1 MKAREYVT
9 LQVERT
15 RGQLRATAFLKM
27 GNNSLELRGK
37 TLHEFVDN
45 LLTINKKPIELVDA
59 AAFSDVDT
67 ESIPGDIVSLE
78 NVFTTNEGMIWDG
91 TNIRFQ
97 TTNGAVVS
105 PDQYEY
111 LQKQELGPAQI
122 FAESEQAVQNVKA
135 VWKSMSRIAREARND
150 KAKEIFYITFGE
162 LIWDNNPGKKD
173 SKKIKSPLFIM
184 PIKEEATSAGMYKFK
199 ITQPVLKQNSVLR
212 REVMKQTG
220 VNIYDGCEDDIKLQ
234 DVEEALLQVVRTV
247 REYIGNMRVDIDTYH
262 ICILDSHDEGVCQA
276 VEKNIDAI
284 SASKLTKM
292 LSGELSVQ
300 GVPAHSG
307 EGYAMIL
314 PLPADESQKKVVEAV
329 LSGQSVYAPAPAG
342 AGKSQTSVNI
352 AANLAIQGK
361 SICVMSEKLAANEV
375 FLKYATRIGLDKY
388 CLSINSNMRTADIVR
403 QIKSIAKI
411 NRQYVHTS
419 LAKETVK
426 RYTEAIYEYER
437 LNGELYRTDPVLQ
450 SSLYELISTSVSAP
464 EMAVFNAKHLKRS
477 DYVSLRNA
485 LFDINSSCFEV
496 MTDSEFIEYFYQDS
510 CADLELQA
518 MLKRALKVLS
528 EKGIDL
534 AMLIHENNLSR
545 SNATRSVLA
554 NIARKLAMDII
565 GDKDL
570 YEIGN
575 RKVKS
580 VYKLLVDMHLQMQEL
595 YVSYLHQELSARI
608 ADNIDDKFI
617 ASLDKLKVTK
627 VTPQE
632 LFAVYGK
639 DILAICPIIIT
650 TPTAASN
657 YIYGTGLDDF
667 HTMIVDEASQMQI
680 ISILPYTDRAKQLV
694 VFGDSMQ
701 LGITSTFMKKDLVN
715 AEEAVRDTAYS
726 DRSVLQAAQGRF
738 PSCGLKYH
746 YRSGTEMLIHV
757 SNKTCYDGLLEI
769 VPDIYTDRRALPTH
783 LGLEIIQVAPPEPT
797 KKGGNESE
805 ALEIAI
811 RVDALRNEHP
821 DKSIGIIA
829 FNERQQELI
838 SDLLEETVGGYVDN
852 DQLWVRSLENAQGK
866 EADFVFISI
875 GHFRRNQDG
884 SLHKGISEINR
895 AGGENRL
902 NVLFTRARCKNY
914 IVMSFDYKELKKSD
928 NAGIK
933 RLYEYI
939 DYASNGNLN
948 ELSVSRSGNAD
959 HAVVQSMAEMFET
972 INPLYKT
979 KTRIGSENMA
989 VDIAVKENGNS
1000 CYSLGVLMP
1009 SFGQTPQEA
1018 MTKVL
1023 VLERAGWHISPV
1035 SPIYFLTSEN
1045 VFKSQ
1050 IERDIKE
1057 PISFTSTEHIC
1068 FDTNREP
1075 DVLFGAEDL
1084 IIHDVSEY
1092 IEDITPITEDDFL
1105 AMDFESYYER
1115 ALSADLWLKDVKEL
1129 NDLAKAGN
1137 TEANLVLLI
1146 MLKERFLSEGKRRA
1160 LLSNVSRLYSVHNER
1175 KASFLFAQMLRIDDI
1190 GNNKNL
1196 IKNLL
1201 KEAYELRIGG
1211 E

>member
-15 RGQLRATAFLKM
+15 RGQLRATAFLRM

-37 TLHEFVDN
+37 TLSEFVSD
-45 LLTINKKPIELVDA
+45 LLSLNKKPIELVDA
-59 AAFSDVDT
+59 TANSDSDDT
-67 ESIPGDIVSLE
+67 SLLGDIVSVE
-78 NVFTTNEGMIWDG
+78 NAFTTNEGMIWDG

-97 TTNGAVVS
+97 TPNGAVVS

-111 LQKQELGPAQI
+111 LQTQCLGPAQI
-122 FAESEQAVQNVKA
+122 FAETEQGIQSVKS
-135 VWKSMSRIAREARND
+135 VWKSISRTAREARND

-162 LIWDNNPGKKD
+162 LVWETNPGKKD
-173 SKKIKSPLFIM
+173 SKKVKSPLFIM
-184 PIKEEATSAGMYKFK
+184 PIKEETTSAGMFKFK
-199 ITQPVLKQNSVLR
+199 ITQPVFKQNSVLR
-212 REVMKQTG
+212 REVLKQTG
-220 VNIYDGCEDDIKLQ
+220 VNIYDGCSDDVALQ
-234 DVEEALLQVVRTV
+234 DIETVLEQVVVTV
-247 REYIGNMRVDIDTYH
+247 REFLSNMRVDLNAYH
-262 ICILDSHDEGVCQA
+262 LCILDSHDEGVCQA
-276 VEKNIDAI
+276 VEKNIEAI
-284 SASKLTKM
+284 SESKLTKL
-292 LSGELSVQ
+292 LSGELSSQ
-300 GVPAHSG
+300 ATITSYNR
-307 EGYAMIL
+307 EQTIIF
-314 PLPADESQKKVVEAV
+314 PLPADESQKRVVAAV
-329 LSGQSVYAPAPAG
+329 LNGQSVYAPAPAG

-375 FLKYATRIGLDKY
+375 FIEYATRIGLDKY

-403 QIKSIAKI
+403 QVKSIAKI
-411 NRQYVHTS
+411 SRQYVHTTQ
-419 LAKETVK
+419 AKETVK
-426 RYTEAIYEYER
+426 RYSQAIKEYER
-437 LNGELYRTDPVLQ
+437 LNGELYRTDPILNA
-450 SSLYELISTSVSAP
+450 SLYELISTSVAAP
-464 EMAVFNAKHLKRS
+464 EIMSS
-477 DYVSLRNA
+477 DFEHIKKNEYSQIRGA
-485 LFDINSSCFEV
+485 LLDIHTSCFEV
-496 MTDSEFIEYFYQDS
+496 MTDNEFNDFFYHNS

-518 MLKRALKVLS
+518 MLKKALKFLEQNGVELS
-528 EKGIDL
+528 EI
-534 AMLIHENNLSR
+534 IRNNHLDR
-545 SNATRSVLA
+545 CNATRSVLA
-554 NIARKLAMDII
+554 NIARSLAVKII
-565 GDKDL
+565 GEKDL

-580 VYKLLVDMHLQMQEL
+580 VYKTLVDLHLQMQEL
-595 YVSYLHQELSARI
+595 YISYLHQELSARI

-617 ASLDKLKVTK
+617 SSLDKLKVTK
-627 VTPQE
+627 VSPQE

-639 DILAICPIIIT
+639 DILSICPIIIT

-667 HTMIVDEASQMQI
+667 YTMIVDEASQMQI

-715 AEEAVRDTAYS
+715 AEEAIKDTAYS

-738 PSCGLKYH
+738 PSYGLKYH

-769 VPDIYTDRRALPTH
+769 VPDIYTERSALPKY
-783 LGLEIIQVAPPEPT
+783 LGLEIIQVAPPEPS

-811 RVDALRNEHP
+811 RVEALRNEYP

-838 SDLLEETVGGYVDN
+838 SDLLEENIGGYNDN

-895 AGGENRL
+895 VGGENRL
-902 NVLFTRARCKNY
+902 NVLFTRARCKNF
-914 IVMSFDYKELKKSD
+914 IVMSFDYRELKKSD
-928 NAGIK
+928 NPGIK
-933 RLYEYI
+933 RLFEYI
-939 DYASNGNLN
+939 DYAANGKLN
-948 ELSVSRSGNAD
+948 ELSVSRVGNAD
-959 HAVVQSMAEMFET
+959 HAVVRSMAEMLES

-1000 CYSLGVLMP
+1000 CYSLGILMP
-1009 SFGQTPQEA
+1009 SLGQTPQET

-1035 SPIYFLTSEN
+1035 SPIYFLTSEEI
-1045 VFKSQ
+1045 FKAQ

-1057 PISFTSTEHIC
+1057 PIFFTTTERGC

-1075 DVLFGAEDL
+1075 DVIFAAEDL
-1084 IIHDVSEY
+1084 IIRDASEY
-1092 IEDITPITEDDFL
+1092 VEDVTPITEDDFV
-1105 AMDFESYYER
+1105 AMDFETYYEGT
-1115 ALSADLWLKDVKEL
+1115 LSADLWLKDAKEL
-1129 NDLAKAGN
+1129 NALAKEGN

-1146 MLKERFLSEGKRRA
+1146 MLKERFISEGKRRA

-1175 KASFLFAQMLRIDDI
+1175 KACFLFAQMLRIDDI
-1190 GNNKNL
+1190 GNNTNL

-1201 KEAYELRIGG
+1201 KEAYELGIGG